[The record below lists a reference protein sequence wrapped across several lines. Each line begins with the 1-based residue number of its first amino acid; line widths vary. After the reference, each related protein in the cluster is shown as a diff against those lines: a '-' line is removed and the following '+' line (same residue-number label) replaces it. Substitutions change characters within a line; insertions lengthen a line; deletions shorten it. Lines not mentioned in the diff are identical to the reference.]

1 MHGRDEIQT
10 WVTKSITG
18 INLHTEIESC
28 EEQDGQWVVDTV
40 MTGNFKASPARF
52 EYFIS
57 LSGDEISKL
66 RVEGAV
72 ASLVEIS
79 DGALRQFS
87 P

>member
-28 EEQDGQWVVDTV
+28 EEQYGQWVVDTV

-66 RVEGAV
+66 RVEFRG
-72 ASLVEIS
+72 SEK
-79 DGALRQFS
+79 G
-87 P
+87 